1 MFKKLVSRLI
11 ALQTVSLLTL
21 AVITGCGVYGMHVLA
36 GVADRMGQTKDV
48 VADILPPPLYEIEAQ
63 LIVYQLLDAPEAE
76 RRALVDQLHALK
88 RDYDQRNR
96 YWQQSDLDS
105 AIKSVLLGEQRQYAD
120 LFWKEILTR
129 YLPAIEAGDRPAAA
143 GALQTVRKYYRDHR
157 HGVDRTVEIAN
168 RHAEQALGDLSATR
182 TRALL
187 WMLAIS
193 LTGGAAILALAVSMI
208 RRIAD
213 SLRVAIDTAQS
224 VAAGDLTRPVPVS
237 GEDEV
242 SELMAKLAV
251 MRDNLNQLICAI
263 GKKAAAIHQSSG
275 DLAAAA
281 RSAASTT
288 EGQSML
294 ASHMAAAVEQLSA
307 SINQVGEHAAEAFR
321 LSQGSSGQAGKGGD
335 IIHQAASEMAGIAST
350 VTGMAGT
357 IAELEGFSAQI
368 SMIVQVIRD
377 IADQTNLLALNAAIE
392 AARAGEQGR
401 GFAVVADEVRK
412 LAERTSASTGE
423 ISAMI
428 AKIQEGTRQAAQEME
443 SGVRR
448 VNEGVN
454 LAGEAGSSVNV
465 IRASAEQAA
474 AAVNGIT
481 LALRE
486 QSGAVRDIAQKVEH
500 FAQGSEV
507 NSTSAAQTA
516 EAAQHMKDLARELA
530 QLTGKFSLAS

>member
-11 ALQTVSLLTL
+11 ALQTVSLLAL
-21 AVITGCGVYGMHVLA
+21 AVIAGCGFYGTYALVDVS
-36 GVADRMGQTKDV
+36 GRMGQSKDV

-63 LIVYQLLDAPEAE
+63 LVAYQLQDAQDTE
-76 RRALVDQLHALK
+76 RAALVEKLRTLK
-88 RDYDQRNR
+88 RDYDQRNG
-96 YWQQSDLDS
+96 YWEQSDLDP
-105 AIKSVLLGEQRQYAD
+105 AIKSALLGEQRQSAD
-120 LFWKEILTR
+120 LFWSEMLGR
-129 YLPAIEAGDRPAAA
+129 YVRAVESGDLPGADAA
-143 GALQTVRKYYRDHR
+143 LLKVRKHYDDHR
-157 HGVDRTVEIAN
+157 RGVDRTVAIAGAY
-168 RHAEQALGDLSATR
+168 AENALQDLSATSKN
-182 TRALL
+182 ALQ
-187 WMLAIS
+187 WMIVISVAGALAILS
-193 LTGGAAILALAVSMI
+193 LAIPMI

-213 SLRVAIDTAQS
+213 SLRLAVDTAQS
-224 VAAGDLTRPVPVS
+224 VASGDLTRPVPVS

-251 MRDNLNQLICAI
+251 MRDRLNHLVSAI
-263 GKKAAAIHQSSG
+263 GEKVDAIRQSSG
-275 DLAAAA
+275 ELSTAA
-281 RSAASTT
+281 RNAARTT

-294 ASHMAAAVEQLSA
+294 ATHMAASVEELSA
-307 SINQVGEHAAEAFR
+307 SIDQVGAHAAEAFR
-321 LSQGSSGQAGKGGD
+321 MSQGSSSHAGNGGN
-335 IIHQAASEMAGIAST
+335 IIHQAASEMSGIAST

-368 SMIVQVIRD
+368 SMIVQVIKD

-423 ISAMI
+423 IGTMI

-443 SGVRR
+443 TGVRR

-454 LAGEAGSSVNV
+454 LASEAGNSVNV

-474 AAVNGIT
+474 TAVNDIT
-481 LALRE
+481 FALRE
-486 QSGAVRDIAQKVEH
+486 QSGAVRDIAQRVEG

-507 NSTSAAQTA
+507 NSASAAQTA
-516 EAAQHMKDLARELA
+516 ASAQRLEELAMELA
-530 QLTGKFSLAS
+530 QLTAKFAVAR